1 MPHNIFDASLGLQNT
16 IIEKEQVIN
25 CSRDE
30 TTRSVEDGHKKQDK
44 QRTVQ

>member
-1 MPHNIFDASLGLQNT
+1 MPHNIFDSNLGLPNT

-30 TTRSVEDGHKKQDK
+30 TTRSKENGHQKQVK
-44 QRTVQ
+44 